1 MGTIIVSV
9 MNVVVL
15 INGTVTVSKNYA
27 EYYVVEF
34 GFSDITFTKTAN
46 FLSNICF
53 NVIHLKSLDLPY
65 MKILNYTNI
74 TFTNNICSDEVI
86 SIQAAAYDVFPPCF
100 YQYMVSTNIT
110 EEMLRLYSI
119 SFDNKPHK
127 NADPYN
133 DTLLYYLT
141 HCKWLPKAVFNGHD
155 PGYVNQQII
164 QFNGHT

>member
-1 MGTIIVSV
+1 

-27 EYYVVEF
+27 EYHVVQF
-34 GFSDITFTKTAN
+34 GFSNITFTKTAK

-65 MKILNYTNI
+65 MKILDYTNI

-100 YQYMVSTNIT
+100 YQYMYGINKYYRGNPFDYIPLALTTTSHIK
-110 EEMLRLYSI
+110 MLILIMTHFCTILPTASG
-119 SFDNKPHK
+119 
-127 NADPYN
+127 
-133 DTLLYYLT
+133 YLKQ
-141 HCKWLPKAVFNGHD
+141 CLMVMI
-155 PGYVNQQII
+155 PGM
-164 QFNGHT
+164 